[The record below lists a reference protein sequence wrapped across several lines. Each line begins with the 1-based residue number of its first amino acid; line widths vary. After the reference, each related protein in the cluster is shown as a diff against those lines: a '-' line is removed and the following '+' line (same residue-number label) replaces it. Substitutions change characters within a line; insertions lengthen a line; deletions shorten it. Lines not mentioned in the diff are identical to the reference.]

1 MGTCVLKECGFQL
14 TKKQMK
20 KEKMFKEQLKEQY
33 FAKIIDEHAEN
44 NEKIYPNIK
53 INDEP
58 NNLEN
63 YEKDNKINF
72 SINASHIKILENS
85 IKSEKTKAKE
95 ETDPAITDDKKNKKI
110 LKPALKI
117 KKNNNFNNINDISKE
132 KEEIEEIQSVKQ
144 GNSPKSNI
152 VFQNKLF
159 VNEKF
164 SSDAENLGNNFEKIF
179 NEDLDS
185 DDENYIEK
193 LFPQSSFK
201 ISNK

>member
-1 MGTCVLKECGFQL
+1 
-14 TKKQMK
+14 MK

-33 FAKIIDEHAEN
+33 FSKIIDEHGEN
-44 NEKIYPNIK
+44 TEKAYPNIK
-53 INDEP
+53 INDEAQ
-58 NNLEN
+58 NFEN
-63 YEKDNKINF
+63 DNKNNF
-72 SINASHIKILENS
+72 SINASHIKILES
-85 IKSEKTKAKE
+85 SMKSENIKAKM
-95 ETDPAITDDKKNKKI
+95 ETETPTNDEKKNKKI

-117 KKNNNFNNINDISKE
+117 KKNNNLNNINDISKE
-132 KEEIEEIQSVKQ
+132 KEEIEEKQSIKP
-144 GNSPKSNI
+144 GNSPKST

-164 SSDAENLGNNFEKIF
+164 SSDAENVGNNFEKIF

-201 ISNK
+201 KSNK